1 MLACRVL
8 GHRPRY
14 RAEAAT
20 MRWECARG
28 CGMTGSKCYP
38 TAEHAGRFAAALNR
52 VDRAALGRRPLL
64 SLMPLALLDRAR
76 RAR

>member
-1 MLACRVL
+1 
-8 GHRPRY
+8 
-14 RAEAAT
+14 

-28 CGMTGSKCYP
+28 CGMAGSKRYP

-52 VDRAALGRRPLL
+52 VDRAALGRRPRL

-76 RAR
+76 PGEMSAVAARSVGASTYDPRR